1 MDGLASSNMDLC
13 TPLIYN
19 SLVCTCACIKI
30 GIYMCGFIFICTYM
44 EYVYMDVY
52 AFVVFFFMC
61 RKYGLRVCVKPCSN
75 VIRKQKRK
83 KLCQVFIAF
92 VFKRP

>member
-1 MDGLASSNMDLC
+1 
-13 TPLIYN
+13 
-19 SLVCTCACIKI
+19 
-30 GIYMCGFIFICTYM
+30 M